1 LELISNNYKGKI
13 MNILRSLVIF
23 FAFVPVAFSS
33 SLDATD
39 QENISK
45 HFDAYVNE
53 GKIPHISILA
63 HKNGKEIYRHAH
75 GHADIESKTKIN
87 KGSIFRIY
95 SMSKPVTGVAI
106 MQLVEQGKLRLA
118 DKVSMYIPGFK
129 NTKVLN
135 LEYQDYMVKPKREMT
150 IRDLLTHTSGLT
162 YSWAGEGPVQQMY
175 RKYNIRPYFF
185 GALDSEMSKF
195 PGDTCAFAATAASVP
210 LLHNPGEKWSYGIN
224 MDILGCVVEVVSG
237 LNFAQYLQ
245 KNIFDPLKL
254 NSMGFAVK
262 PKDNN
267 SFTTLYTSGLF
278 SRDGEIIGAAGVNPA
293 DLMFS
298 KELRQI
304 DPYLKSPYQSNTSKL
319 YDGGSGLVSNI
330 DDYAQFA
337 LMLMNKGELNGVR
350 ILSESSVEM
359 MSKNHLSDSILSDGA
374 AFGLDGVGFG
384 LTMAVVEDAGRAG
397 TYSTNGEFSWG
408 GAASTTFWVDPVN
421 QVTAVMMTQY
431 MPSDKY
437 PLREDLKTLIY
448 SGLSNE

>member
-1 LELISNNYKGKI
+1 

-23 FAFVPVAFSS
+23 FAVVPVAFSS

-63 HKNGKEIYRHAH
+63 HKDGKEIYRHAH

-87 KGSIFRIY
+87 KDSIFRIY

-118 DKVSMYIPGFK
+118 DKVSLYIPGFK

-245 KNIFDPLKL
+245 ENIFDPLKL

-359 MSKNHLSDSILSDGA
+359 MSKNHLSDSVLSDGA

>member
-1 LELISNNYKGKI
+1 

-23 FAFVPVAFSS
+23 FAVVPVAFSS

-63 HKNGKEIYRHAH
+63 HKDGKEIYRHAH

-87 KGSIFRIY
+87 KDSIFRIY

-245 KNIFDPLKL
+245 ENIFDPLKL

-359 MSKNHLSDSILSDGA
+359 MSKNHLSDSVLSDGA

>member
-1 LELISNNYKGKI
+1 
-13 MNILRSLVIF
+13 MNVLRSLVIF
-23 FAFVPVAFSS
+23 FAVVPVAFSS

-39 QENISK
+39 QENISQ
-45 HFDAYVNE
+45 HFNAYVDE

-87 KGSIFRIY
+87 KDSIFRIY

-118 DKVSMYIPGFK
+118 DKVSLYIPGFK

-245 KNIFDPLKL
+245 ENIFDPLKL

-350 ILSESSVEM
+350 ILSESSVEL
-359 MSKNHLSDSILSDGA
+359 MSQNHLSDSVLSDGA

-384 LTMAVVEDAGRAG
+384 LTMAVIEDAGRAG

>member
-1 LELISNNYKGKI
+1 
-13 MNILRSLVIF
+13 MNILRSFVIF
-23 FAFVPVAFSS
+23 FAVVPVAFSS

-45 HFDAYVNE
+45 HFNAYVNE

-63 HKNGKEIYRHAH
+63 HKDGKEIYRHAH

-87 KGSIFRIY
+87 KDSIFRIY

-118 DKVSMYIPGFK
+118 DKVSLYIPGFK

-245 KNIFDPLKL
+245 ENIFDPLKL
-254 NSMGFAVK
+254 NSMGFDVK

-304 DPYLKSPYQSNTSKL
+304 DPYLKSPYQLNTSKL

-359 MSKNHLSDSILSDGA
+359 MSKNHLSDSVLSDGA